1 MHGLIRACGVVW
13 FKARIRNQRMNK
25 NLFLKM
31 LSNPLSK
38 AGFIIIVC
46 VFLLAMLAP
55 IIAPY
60 DPNDINVKAILLA
73 PSLQHWMGT
82 DGLGRDV
89 LTRMLFGG
97 RISLLVGLVAALRA
111 ITNRVGAGRS
121 APNELN
127 TSLNA
132 GITKIMITA
141 TTTKATTTTE
151 IGYISA
157 DLILDLIAS
166 VFSM

>member
-1 MHGLIRACGVVW
+1 MVDSVRVQRAIHDFSIKLPKIGI
-13 FKARIRNQRMNK
+13 FSIKRSMNICIFSLRRQACMKK
-25 NLFLKM
+25 N
-31 LSNPLSK
+31 PPR
-38 AGFIIIVC
+38 
-46 VFLLAMLAP
+46 P
-55 IIAPY
+55 IP
-60 DPNDINVKAILLA
+60 PNINHQYWTKN
-73 PSLQHWMGT
+73 SLM
-82 DGLGRDV
+82 
-89 LTRMLFGG
+89 
-97 RISLLVGLVAALRA
+97 A

-141 TTTKATTTTE
+141 TTTNATTITDA
-151 IGYISA
+151 GYISA